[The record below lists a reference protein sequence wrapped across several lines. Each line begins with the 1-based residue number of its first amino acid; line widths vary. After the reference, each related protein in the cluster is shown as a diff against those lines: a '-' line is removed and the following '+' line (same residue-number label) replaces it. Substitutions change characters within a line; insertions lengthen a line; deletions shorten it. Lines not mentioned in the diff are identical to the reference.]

1 MPQFLFSQTLLP
13 LFSYGFNLGAF
24 TGARLGVGNR
34 SCVLVA
40 AGPLIC
46 PRPIWPSRF
55 HGHSST
61 CTQLRCGI
69 RVFLGFRKSKYGNQ
83 FACMPSNHFG
93 CERAGSYICICLPET
108 RLQHLVTGENRRRT
122 AQRNRRTFFPHN

>member
-1 MPQFLFSQTLLP
+1 MA
-13 LFSYGFNLGAF
+13 NLGAF
-24 TGARLGVGNR
+24 TGACLGVGNR

-46 PRPIWPSRF
+46 ARPIRPSRI
-55 HGHSST
+55 HGHSSI
-61 CTQLRCGI
+61 CTQLRCRI

-93 CERAGSYICICLPET
+93 CERAGPYICICLPEIT
-108 RLQHLVTGENRRRT
+108 VTKSCYRRNQKE
-122 AQRNRRTFFPHN
+122 AQLKGTEELSFHASK